1 MCKKKLWNQMLS
13 ILLVFALLP
22 VSALAELRPEDTA
35 HPDVVNE
42 FTASVSH
49 VNPEYARL
57 GVKFPRPAADC
68 LTMAETTVDTL
79 EEAAEYLR
87 GQMEARVTD
96 VAIVIP
102 DYQFVDGDTM
112 NADWSTILY
121 GAFAHTGVPT
131 QGDYIL
137 RHYGKCAGNLQYSSK
152 VGATFSY
159 TITYDT
165 TQNQENKVEEKI
177 DELFTAWDAECGFY
191 DLSDYEQ
198 VKVIYDYICEN
209 VVYDYDNLLN
219 LNYTLKYSAYAALIN
234 GTAVCQGYANLFYR
248 MALEAGIDTRIIVG
262 DGGGPHSWNIVDLG
276 EKYYYLDATWD
287 APRAEKDY
295 PYEYFLLGSD
305 NFCLDHTPE
314 ADNVLDC
321 DVTTYPIDTA
331 DYDPD
336 TALLTEATEAGLLRY
351 FDTVTMDTELTRL
364 AAAKLIVALAELE
377 LDSTATLPFEDCAG
391 LTEEEQQIIATVCQA
406 GLMTGYDAT
415 TFQPANTLT
424 RAMVALILYR
434 AMNGGVD
441 DEDIWDYADDGYF
454 SDVANSTWYS
464 PYVNYL
470 ASIGVIPTSE
480 DGKFYP
486 NDTAIFRS
494 VLRWAVD
501 AVGIESE
508 KPENPDK
515 PEIPEDAIASG
526 ECGENLIWYLT
537 EDGTLTISGEGEM
550 YNYRLDT
557 LPPWDNNKIN
567 VISIVIENGVTC
579 IGDYAF
585 YGCPNLANI
594 TIPDS
599 VTYINSWA
607 FYDCINLA
615 SVTIPDSVTTID
627 YAAFFGCNN
636 LSSISIPDSVTHI
649 GSQAFY
655 GCTSLTSVTIP
666 DSVTKVYTSTFKGCT
681 SLASISISNSVTSI
695 DDDAFYGCTSL
706 TSVTIPDSVT
716 YIGYSVFSGCTSLTN
731 ITLGNGLQSIY
742 DSAFSNCASLT
753 SITIPDSVTYI
764 YSYAFSGCTGLTSV
778 IIGNS
783 VTTISEAVF
792 KGCTRLT
799 SVSLGSSITTISKD
813 VFRDCVALTGIT
825 LPESCTEIGESAF
838 YGCTSLETA
847 DLGGTTTI
855 GANALRNCTALVSVT
870 LSENLT
876 SIGNYAFKGCDSLA
890 TVCYG
895 GTEEQW
901 NAINFGSNNESL
913 RDAEIIFEGEAIHTH
928 TEEIIPA
935 VAPTCTEDGL
945 TEGTK
950 CATCGE
956 ILVEQEVIP
965 ATGHTSTAW
974 IHDDENHWHECSVCG
989 EMFDVAAHEWEE
1001 VYRWENC
1008 WEPGGV
1014 IYDCTICL
1022 HEIIVELPQAPHT
1035 EVIIPAVP
1043 ATCTESGWTEG
1054 VMCSECEE
1062 ILVEQEV
1069 IPATGHSEEVISGY
1083 DATCT
1088 DDGLTDGV
1096 QCSICGEILVA
1107 QEVIPA
1113 KGHTEEAIHGY
1124 DATCTE
1130 DGLTDGTE
1138 CSICG
1143 EVLVEQEVIPAKG
1156 HIDENGDYICDNCG
1170 ENLCTEHIEEIIH
1183 GYDATCTDDGLTDG
1197 VQCSICGEILVAQE
1211 VIPAKGHTEEAIHG
1225 YDATCTED
1233 GLTDGMKCSVCGEM
1247 LVEQEIIL
1255 ATGHTEEVISGY
1267 DATCTE
1273 DGLTDGTKC
1282 STCGEVLVTQEIIP
1296 AKGHTE
1302 EVIYGYDATCTEDGL
1317 TDGAKCSVCGAILV
1331 EQEVI
1336 PATGHTEEV
1345 ISGYDA
1351 TCTEDGLTDGT
1362 ECSICGEIL
1371 VAQEVIPAK
1380 GHSEEVIPGYPAT
1393 LTASGLTDGV
1403 MCSVC
1408 GEILVAQ
1415 EEIPALTEISGTCGE
1430 NLTWTLT
1437 NEGVLTISGEG
1448 AMYNFTV
1455 IVDLLPLGV
1464 VPMNEETAVLAP
1476 WSDYTTLIAK
1486 VVVEDGVTS
1495 IGNNAF
1501 AACENLKEIE
1511 IPETVTAIGDNVF
1524 TGCEALETVTY
1535 TGSEEQWAEITH
1547 GEGNEALEDV
1557 EIVIKDVVLGDVNE
1571 DGSID
1576 SIDLSM
1582 LYDYAM
1588 GWLTLTEDQIA
1599 NGDIDGDLSISSTD
1613 VAILY
1618 DYLMGWNHL
1627 LD

>member
-13 ILLVFALLP
+13 ILLVIALLP

-57 GVKFPRPAADC
+57 GVRFPKPTADC
-68 LTMAETTVDTL
+68 MTMAETTVDTL

-87 GQMEARVTD
+87 EQMENRVTE
-96 VAIVIP
+96 VSIVLP
-102 DYQFVDGDTM
+102 NYQFVDGDTM
-112 NADWSTILY
+112 NADWETILY

-152 VGATFSY
+152 VGATFSF

-165 TQNQENKVEEKI
+165 TQNQESKVEEKI
-177 DELFTAWDAECGFY
+177 DELFTAWDAEYGFY

-209 VVYDYDNLLN
+209 VVYDYEHLLN

-262 DGGGPHSWNIVDLG
+262 DGGGPHSWNIVGLDD
-276 EKYYYLDATWD
+276 KYYYLDATWD
-287 APRAEKDY
+287 APLAEKDY

-305 NFCLDHTPE
+305 NFCVDHTPE

-331 DYDPD
+331 DYVPTVEQD
-336 TALLTEATEAGLLRY
+336 TLIDEATEAGLLLY
-351 FDTVTMDTELTRL
+351 FDTIAIEESLTRL
-364 AAAKLIVALAELE
+364 NAAKLIAALAELE

-537 EDGTLTISGEGEM
+537 EDGTLTISGEGAMED
-550 YNYRLDT
+550 YDYESTPWYGYRYS
-557 LPPWDNNKIN
+557 I
-567 VISIVIENGVTC
+567 ISVVIEDGATS
-579 IGDYAF
+579 IGNYAF
-585 YGCPNLANI
+585 YSCISLTSIEIPDSITSIGSSAFLYCSGLVNIEIPDSITSIGSSAFGYCSSLANI
-594 TIPDS
+594 EIPDS
-599 VTYINSWA
+599 VTRINDSA
-607 FYDCINLA
+607 FC
-615 SVTIPDSVTTID
+615 
-627 YAAFFGCNN
+627 GC
-636 LSSISIPDSVTHI
+636 SSLVSIV
-649 GSQAFY
+649 
-655 GCTSLTSVTIP
+655 
-666 DSVTKVYTSTFKGCT
+666 
-681 SLASISISNSVTSI
+681 
-695 DDDAFYGCTSL
+695 
-706 TSVTIPDSVT
+706 IPDSVT
-716 YIGYSVFSGCTSLTN
+716 YIGDYAFGSCGSLA
-731 ITLGNGLQSIY
+731 SIE
-742 DSAFSNCASLT
+742 
-753 SITIPDSVTYI
+753 IPDSVTYI
-764 YSYAFSGCTGLTSV
+764 GDFAFWYCSSLVSIEIPDSVTSISSSAFRYCSRLVNIEIPDSVTSIGDSAFYSCNSLVSVEIPDSVTSIGDHAFAWCTSLTSIVIPDSVTNIGLGAFRDCSSLVSIKIPDSVTYISASAFSACTSLASIKIPNGVTSLSKAVFSGCTALKTVFLGDNVST
-778 IIGNS
+778 IG
-783 VTTISEAVF
+783 VDAF
-792 KGCTRLT
+792 RACT
-799 SVSLGSSITTISKD
+799 
-813 VFRDCVALTGIT
+813 ALENIT
-825 LPESCTEIGESAF
+825 LPETCTTIQESAF
-838 YGCTSLETA
+838 YGCTALETA
-847 DLGGTTTI
+847 DLGGATTI

-956 ILVEQEVIP
+956 ILVAQEVIP

-1069 IPATGHSEEVISGY
+1069 IPATGH
-1083 DATCT
+1083 
-1088 DDGLTDGV
+1088 
-1096 QCSICGEILVA
+1096 
-1107 QEVIPA
+1107 
-1113 KGHTEEAIHGY
+1113 
-1124 DATCTE
+1124 
-1130 DGLTDGTE
+1130 
-1138 CSICG
+1138 
-1143 EVLVEQEVIPAKG
+1143 
-1156 HIDENGDYICDNCG
+1156 
-1170 ENLCTEHIEEIIH
+1170 
-1183 GYDATCTDDGLTDG
+1183 
-1197 VQCSICGEILVAQE
+1197 
-1211 VIPAKGHTEEAIHG
+1211 
-1225 YDATCTED
+1225 
-1233 GLTDGMKCSVCGEM
+1233 
-1247 LVEQEIIL
+1247 
-1255 ATGHTEEVISGY
+1255 TEEVIVGF
-1267 DATCTE
+1267 
-1273 DGLTDGTKC
+1273 
-1282 STCGEVLVTQEIIP
+1282 
-1296 AKGHTE
+1296 
-1302 EVIYGYDATCTEDGL
+1302 
-1317 TDGAKCSVCGAILV
+1317 
-1331 EQEVI
+1331 
-1336 PATGHTEEV
+1336 
-1345 ISGYDA
+1345 DA

-1511 IPETVTAIGDNVF
+1511 IPETVTAIGSHVF
-1524 TGCEALETVTY
+1524 EGCEALETVTY
-1535 TGSEEQWAEITH
+1535 TGSEEQWDEITL
-1547 GEGNEALEDV
+1547 GEGNETLEDA
-1557 EIVIKDVVLGDVNE
+1557 EIVIVDIVLGDINE

-1576 SIDLSM
+1576 SVDLTM
-1582 LYDYAM
+1582 LYDCAM
-1588 GWLTLTEDQIA
+1588 GWLTLTDQQIA
-1599 NGDIDGDLSISSTD
+1599 SGDIDGDLAISSTD
-1613 VAILY
+1613 IAILY